1 MKITAE
7 RQRAELALT
16 PLSRVLIK
24 HSPRVLLKY
33 SSAQMREGGT
43 RGGGGGR
50 AAAAADLQSSGRN
63 DDFNCNSTTH
73 ETEMK

>member
-24 HSPRVLLKY
+24 HSPRVLLNY
-33 SSAQMREGGT
+33 SSANERVKRRIVRVQRNA
-43 RGGGGGR
+43 GGGAGR
-50 AAAAADLQSSGRN
+50 AAAAADLQSSGARA
-63 DDFNCNSTTH
+63 
-73 ETEMK
+73 K